1 MRIRMGIAAKF
12 GKIKGYIKD
21 YGINY
26 DIKKIYYRY
35 EIKYIKGKKYCPFEI
50 TEEKRKAEEAYKS
63 TKSIKISIVVPLYNT
78 PIEFLKDM
86 IESVRRQTYT
96 NWELCLA
103 DASEDEYKYVVE
115 NDDVHLAKDKIAKII
130 KEHQK

>member
-1 MRIRMGIAAKF
+1 MNI
-12 GKIKGYIKD
+12 
-21 YGINY
+21 
-26 DIKKIYYRY
+26 
-35 EIKYIKGKKYCPFEI
+35 
-50 TEEKRKAEEAYKS
+50 
-63 TKSIKISIVVPLYNT
+63 
-78 PIEFLKDM
+78 
-86 IESVRRQTYT
+86 

>member
-1 MRIRMGIAAKF
+1 MGIAAKF

-26 DIKKIYYRY
+26 AIKKIYYRF

-50 TEEKRKAEEAYKS
+50 SEEQRKAEEAYKS

-103 DASEDEYKYVVE
+103 DASENEYIQIRETVEKYIY
-115 NDDVHLAKDKIAKII
+115 KDKIIN
-130 KEHQK
+130 